1 MSSLLPLLLLGGGG
15 GHGRKVGLG
24 GKGGH
29 VGNPLLLLSLL
40 GSGAEKCK
48 EIYPK
53 CIQPT
58 TANADGRRKCGLDNG
73 NGMECE
79 TTNDAPANNYPA
91 LCLPCCSCP
100 NTPDAVLEPFL
111 APC

>member
-15 GHGRKVGLG
+15 GLGGKVGLG

-79 TTNDAPANNYPA
+79 TTNNAPA